1 MTQPAPNTSDFTCTN
16 PACGVTL
23 RAGTRFC
30 ATCGTAAG
38 PAAPP
43 QPPQPPFPSRG
54 VGGIGG
60 LGGGYATGVVADR
73 SIDVQMAPEWAY
85 NHATQALQS
94 LNAEVSGAAPGPIM
108 AVIPYKSLGKPVR
121 FNCQINIQP
130 AGPVTTRFSYGVKVD
145 WGSTMLIMGILGA
158 FGLFNVMF
166 LTGVVG
172 PLAPL
177 ASIAA
182 LGWAAYDYAVAVPN
196 KLAGQLQKRLALA
209 PSQPGAVQ
217 EPAPSNVTPISPVFT
232 QAPVSQPVAPQVVT
246 PQPVAPAPAAPS
258 PEPEDI
264 VARIEKL
271 AALRDKGLLSE
282 AEFDKRRTELL
293 DRL

>member
-16 PACGVTL
+16 PACGVSL

-30 ATCGTAAG
+30 ATCGTATGVADTSG

-43 QPPQPPFPSRG
+43 QPPQPPFPPRG
-54 VGGIGG
+54 SGG
-60 LGGGYATGVVADR
+60 LGGMSGGYAAGVVTDR
-73 SIDVQMAPEWAY
+73 SIDVQMAAEWAY

-94 LNAEVSGAAPGPIM
+94 LNAEVNGAAPGPIT
-108 AVIPYKSLGKPVR
+108 AIIPYKSLGNPVR

-130 AGPVTTRFSYGVKVD
+130 AGPASTRLSYGIKVD
-145 WGSTMLIMGILGA
+145 WGSTMLIMGILVA

-177 ASIAA
+177 ASVVSI
-182 LGWAAYDYAVAVPN
+182 GWAAYDFAVAVPN
-196 KLAGQLQKRLALA
+196 KLAAQLQKRLAQA
-209 PSQPGAVQ
+209 PSQPASA
-217 EPAPSNVTPISPVFT
+217 PAPSNVTPISPTFT
-232 QAPVSQPVAPQVVT
+232 PMQQPAAPQ
-246 PQPVAPAPAAPS
+246 PAAPAPAPAAP
-258 PEPEDI
+258 EPDDI

-271 AALRDKGLLSE
+271 ATLRDKGLLSE
-282 AEFDKRRTELL
+282 AEFDKRRAELL